1 MSKLN
6 FIFHQLLDDE
16 FELEN
21 LENRNYSSYE
31 DPFRRNFP
39 FDSIKNVPF
48 YFIKNVPF
56 DSINIDEDY
65 DEFSDNSPLVFK
77 IDKNNI
83 SSTKGTRMSKQNFIF
98 HRLLDD
104 EFEHENLENRNYSS
118 YEDPFRRNFPFDPIK
133 NVPFDPIKNVPFD
146 PIKNLPFDSINID
159 EDDDEFSDN
168 PHLLFK
174 NDKNNISSTKGTT
187 TDIEKIEGIKKK
199 KNPFNVEKEV
209 DNNFLGKKT
218 NFGRKKKLEE
228 KEINENSSAK
238 TKKTH
243 DKKEL
248 SNILNKVEVDCHNSI
263 PEFLNS
269 FLDFVGHDKKERFL
283 KINPIYKKRVNKD
296 FLDRKKNTKLYEI
309 ICLDISDDYT
319 NYPLDHNK
327 NLYENLKKIAK
338 EKPIY
343 QILLNFL
350 DENYL
355 FYFQNVYYKNERTI
369 NLQKYGIDA
378 ILPLSEKVGLFNDK
392 FRSESFEDK
401 ELSYLNKV
409 KESINLCYFDSK
421 LILFKS
427 EKQK

>member
-6 FIFHQLLDDE
+6 SIFHQLFDDE
-16 FELEN
+16 FEPEN

-31 DPFRRNFP
+31 DAFRRNFP
-39 FDSIKNVPF
+39 FDSIKNV
-48 YFIKNVPF
+48 
-56 DSINIDEDY
+56 
-65 DEFSDNSPLVFK
+65 
-77 IDKNNI
+77 
-83 SSTKGTRMSKQNFIF
+83 
-98 HRLLDD
+98 
-104 EFEHENLENRNYSS
+104 
-118 YEDPFRRNFPFDPIK
+118 PFDPIK

-187 TDIEKIEGIKKK
+187 TDIEKNEGIKKK
-199 KNPFNVEKEV
+199 KNPFIVEKEV
-209 DNNFLGKKT
+209 DNNFLGKKR

-238 TKKTH
+238 KKKTH

-309 ICLDISDDYT
+309 ICLDTSGNYE

-327 NLYENLKKIAK
+327 NLYEKLKKIAK

-343 QILLNFL
+343 QTLLNFL
-350 DENYL
+350 EEDYL

-392 FRSESFEDK
+392 FKPESFEDE

-427 EKQK
+427 EKQN

>member
-48 YFIKNVPF
+48 YLIKNDPF
-56 DSINIDEDY
+56 DCINIDEDY
-65 DEFSDNSPLVFK
+65 DEFSDNFHLLFK
-77 IDKNNI
+77 IDK
-83 SSTKGTRMSKQNFIF
+83 
-98 HRLLDD
+98 D
-104 EFEHENLENRNYSS
+104 
-118 YEDPFRRNFPFDPIK
+118 
-133 NVPFDPIKNVPFD
+133 
-146 PIKNLPFDSINID
+146 
-159 EDDDEFSDN
+159 
-168 PHLLFK
+168 
-174 NDKNNISSTKGTT
+174 NISSTKGTT
-187 TDIEKIEGIKKK
+187 TDIEKNKGILIK
-199 KNPFNVEKEV
+199 KNPFNVEKVV

-248 SNILNKVEVDCHNSI
+248 YNVLNKVEVDCHNSI
-263 PEFLNS
+263 PESLNS

-309 ICLDISDDYT
+309 ICLDISENYT

-343 QILLNFL
+343 QPLL
-350 DENYL
+350 
-355 FYFQNVYYKNERTI
+355 YFISKMYIIKMKEQLIYKNMALMLYCLYPKR
-369 NLQKYGIDA
+369 
-378 ILPLSEKVGLFNDK
+378 
-392 FRSESFEDK
+392 
-401 ELSYLNKV
+401 
-409 KESINLCYFDSK
+409 
-421 LILFKS
+421 
-427 EKQK
+427 

>member
-48 YFIKNVPF
+48 YLIKNDPF
-56 DSINIDEDY
+56 DYINIDEDY
-65 DEFSDNSPLVFK
+65 DEFSDNF
-77 IDKNNI
+77 
-83 SSTKGTRMSKQNFIF
+83 
-98 HRLLDD
+98 
-104 EFEHENLENRNYSS
+104 
-118 YEDPFRRNFPFDPIK
+118 
-133 NVPFDPIKNVPFD
+133 
-146 PIKNLPFDSINID
+146 
-159 EDDDEFSDN
+159 
-168 PHLLFK
+168 HLLFK
-174 NDKNNISSTKGTT
+174 IDKNNISSTKGTT
-187 TDIEKIEGIKKK
+187 TDIEKNEGIIIK
-199 KNPFNVEKEV
+199 KNPFNVEKVV

-228 KEINENSSAK
+228 KEINENSSSK

-263 PEFLNS
+263 PERLNS

-283 KINPIYKKRVNKD
+283 KINSIYKKRVNKD

-309 ICLDISDDYT
+309 ICLDISEKYK

-392 FRSESFEDK
+392 FKSESFEDE